1 MANYQMISYE
11 KHIEVKM
18 QRLFVTLSEKDKRR
32 YAAIEAEKLNHGGT
46 DYISRLFDID
56 PKTIRKGMAELE
68 QVSDETAGRI
78 RKRGGKKC
86 LILSSPEV
94 ETNFQI
100 T

>member
-46 DYISRLFDID
+46 DYISKLFDID

-68 QVSDETAGRI
+68 QASDEAAGRI
-78 RKRGGKKC
+78 RKKGVAKN
-86 LILSSPEV
+86 V
-94 ETNFQI
+94 
-100 T
+100 

>member
-1 MANYQMISYE
+1 MIRYE

-18 QRLFVTLSEKDKRR
+18 QRFFVTLSEKDKRR

-78 RKRGGKKC
+78 RKKGVAKNV
-86 LILSSPEV
+86 SY
-94 ETNFQI
+94 
-100 T
+100 